1 MKLKNVGIIGLG
13 TYVPENVMTNFDF
26 EKIIDTSDEWI
37 RTRTGIEERRFASA
51 DQATSDLGAEAS
63 KKALEKA
70 GLSAE
75 DIDMI
80 ILATTTPDYPIQSTA
95 CVVQELIGAINA
107 AAVDINAACS
117 GFVYALT
124 MAKGLIASGM
134 NKRILVIG
142 AEVLSKCVDMQD
154 RNTCVLFGD
163 GAAAAVVAE
172 VEEGYG
178 MLSQFLGAE
187 ADIKGALRTPAGGTR
202 KPLSQEVLDER
213 SNFLQMK
220 GQDVFKFAVKALPKA
235 TLEALEGAN
244 LKAENIDMVFP
255 HQANVRII
263 EAASKRLEIPMDK
276 FYLNLNKL
284 GNTSSASIGLA
295 LGEALDKG
303 LVKKGDTIALTGFG
317 AGLTYASMIIKW
329 SY

>member
-187 ADIKGALRTPAGGTR
+187 ADVKGALRTPAGGTR

-220 GQDVFKFAVKALPKA
+220 GQDVFKF
-235 TLEALEGAN
+235 
-244 LKAENIDMVFP
+244 
-255 HQANVRII
+255 
-263 EAASKRLEIPMDK
+263 
-276 FYLNLNKL
+276 
-284 GNTSSASIGLA
+284 
-295 LGEALDKG
+295 
-303 LVKKGDTIALTGFG
+303 
-317 AGLTYASMIIKW
+317 
-329 SY
+329 

>member
-187 ADIKGALRTPAGGTR
+187 PDVKGALRTPAGGTR